1 VATAGITIVC
11 NAASHE
17 RRPQV
22 ITRFRAIGPDLWEEV
37 RVAQEAEH
45 YLIGETP
52 LVAPSLKEVISPDLR
67 ARYQFRCGLCDLTV
81 PAKQDQLF
89 AKFNRI
95 RDLLPEYG
103 YKSISLRLLA
113 DIV

>member
-1 VATAGITIVC
+1 MIVC

-17 RRPQV
+17 RRTQV
-22 ITRFRAIGPDLWEEV
+22 IRGFRAIEPDWWEEV
-37 RVAQEAEH
+37 RVGQEAEH

-52 LVAPSLKEVISPDLR
+52 LVAPSLEEITSPDVR
-67 ARYQFRCGLCDLTV
+67 VRYRFECGLCGLTV

-95 RDLLPEYG
+95 RHLLPEYG
-103 YKSISLRLLA
+103 YKSISLSLLVG
-113 DIV
+113 IL